1 MNWLKAN
8 RPPLPWLAAASALSF
23 GLAAGH
29 ALAEGPGD
37 APSVQVSYADLD
49 LSEEA
54 GAEVLYHRIQA
65 AARSLCA
72 RVDGRDIER
81 FRLSRQ
87 CYDESI
93 EGAVEQAN
101 LRSLYA
107 VHYRETKAPAP
118 GLASSA
124 RVADARR

>member
-1 MNWLKAN
+1 MNSLKAN
-8 RPPLPWLAAASALSF
+8 RPPVRWLVAVSALSF

-29 ALAEGPGD
+29 ALGEGPGD

-49 LSEEA
+49 LSKEA
-54 GAEVLYHRIQA
+54 GAEALYRRIQA
-65 AARSLCA
+65 AARSVCVRA
-72 RVDGRDIER
+72 DGRDIER

-87 CYDESI
+87 CYDDSI
-93 EGAVEQAN
+93 EGALAQAD

-107 VHYRETKAPAP
+107 VHHRETQAPAP

-124 RVADARR
+124 RVDGARR